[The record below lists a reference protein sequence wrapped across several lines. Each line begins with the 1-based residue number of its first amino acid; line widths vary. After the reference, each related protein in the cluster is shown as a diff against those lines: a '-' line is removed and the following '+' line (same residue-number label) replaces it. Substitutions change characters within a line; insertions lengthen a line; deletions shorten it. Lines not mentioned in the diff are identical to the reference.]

1 MSGMAAGVDAA
12 GHKGALDANG
22 NTLGVLGGG
31 IDTIYPVENFN
42 LYQQVYQMGGV
53 LSEYN
58 MGISPQKGLFPMR
71 NRISAG
77 FPMGFLSRR
86 RGREVVH

>member
-1 MSGMAAGVDAA
+1 MEEKWRENLQKTSRMWHSDCEWHGGGVDAA

-22 NTLGVLGGG
+22 YTLGVLGGG

-58 MGISPQKGLFPMR
+58 MGISPQKDC
-71 NRISAG
+71 
-77 FPMGFLSRR
+77 FL
-86 RGREVVH
+86 